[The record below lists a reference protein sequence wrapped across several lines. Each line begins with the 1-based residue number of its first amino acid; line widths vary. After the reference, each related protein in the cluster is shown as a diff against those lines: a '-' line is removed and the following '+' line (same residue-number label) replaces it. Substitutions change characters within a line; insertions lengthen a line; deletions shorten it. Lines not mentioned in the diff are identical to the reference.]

1 MNITFEEYKEQVLEE
16 FKKLNATPTDY
27 NLATDDVLETGLKNN
42 RKPQDLAW
50 ALIQWGEGGEIM
62 KNSENFDE
70 QNIKNIR
77 KQNNKPL
84 GDNGKVWVL
93 KEIKLKPCK
102 VNISEKS
109 RKICAEALLK

>member
-1 MNITFEEYKEQVLEE
+1 
-16 FKKLNATPTDY
+16 
-27 NLATDDVLETGLKNN
+27 
-42 RKPQDLAW
+42 
-50 ALIQWGEGGEIM
+50 M

-93 KEIKLKPCK
+93 KEMTYSP
-102 VNISEKS
+102 SRTGGFSKS
-109 RKICAEALLK
+109 VI